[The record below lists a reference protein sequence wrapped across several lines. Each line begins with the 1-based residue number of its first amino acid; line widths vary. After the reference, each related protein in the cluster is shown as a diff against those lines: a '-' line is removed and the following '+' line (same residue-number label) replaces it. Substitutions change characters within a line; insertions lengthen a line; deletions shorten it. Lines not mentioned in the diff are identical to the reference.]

1 MVNKFNNKFLR
12 LVKSVLIFFIIL
24 LLWKITNYL
33 GIWSDYI
40 LPSPEKVYSTFLNM
54 ISDGSIFINVYAS
67 MKRVLIGF
75 AISTAIGVPLGIFFG
90 IYSGVYEYFKSLIN
104 FLRNT
109 PPLALIPMLIL
120 WFGIGEESKIIII
133 VLASFFPI
141 FTSTL
146 KGIKNCD
153 SKLIEVGRVFEFSKL
168 QMIFKII
175 IPNAILDIAV
185 GLKLALGYSFRA
197 IIGAE
202 LVAASS
208 GLGYLI
214 SDGKEMSRTDV
225 VIVGI
230 IVIGLL
236 GIITD
241 YIFSIIVKKVSKG
254 KMVEAYE

>member
-168 QMIFKII
+168 QIIFKII

-202 LVAASS
+202 LVADSS

>member
-12 LVKSVLIFFIIL
+12 LVKTVLIFFIIL

-40 LPSPEKVYSTFLNM
+40 LPSPEKVYSTFLKM

-168 QMIFKII
+168 QIIFKII

>member
-168 QMIFKII
+168 QIIFKII
-175 IPNAILDIAV
+175 IPNAILYIAV

>member
-168 QMIFKII
+168 QIIFKII

-241 YIFSIIVKKVSKG
+241 YIFSIIVKKISKG

>member
-168 QMIFKII
+168 QVIFKII

>member
-168 QMIFKII
+168 QIIFKII

-208 GLGYLI
+208 GLAYLI

>member
-168 QMIFKII
+168 QIIFKII

-197 IIGAE
+197 IMGQN
-202 LVAASS
+202 L
-208 GLGYLI
+208 
-214 SDGKEMSRTDV
+214 
-225 VIVGI
+225 
-230 IVIGLL
+230 
-236 GIITD
+236 
-241 YIFSIIVKKVSKG
+241 
-254 KMVEAYE
+254 

>member
-168 QMIFKII
+168 QIIFKII
-175 IPNAILDIAV
+175 IPNVILDIAV

-254 KMVEAYE
+254 KMV

>member
-109 PPLALIPMLIL
+109 PPLALIQMLIL

-168 QMIFKII
+168 QIIFKII

>member
-75 AISTAIGVPLGIFFG
+75 AISTAIGIPLGISFG

-109 PPLALIPMLIL
+109 PPLAIIPMLIL

-133 VLASFFPI
+133 V
-141 FTSTL
+141 
-146 KGIKNCD
+146 
-153 SKLIEVGRVFEFSKL
+153 
-168 QMIFKII
+168 
-175 IPNAILDIAV
+175 
-185 GLKLALGYSFRA
+185 
-197 IIGAE
+197 
-202 LVAASS
+202 
-208 GLGYLI
+208 
-214 SDGKEMSRTDV
+214 
-225 VIVGI
+225 
-230 IVIGLL
+230 
-236 GIITD
+236 
-241 YIFSIIVKKVSKG
+241 FSILFPNLYKHIEG
-254 KMVEAYE
+254 Y